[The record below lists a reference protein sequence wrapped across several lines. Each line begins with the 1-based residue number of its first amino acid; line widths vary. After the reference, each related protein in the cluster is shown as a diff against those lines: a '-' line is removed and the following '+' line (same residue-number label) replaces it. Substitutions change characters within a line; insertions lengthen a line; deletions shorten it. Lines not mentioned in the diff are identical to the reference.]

1 MSRDS
6 LSIAPQIYILWIFLC
21 YLLGSLNRGLKTVNP
36 PSLNVEICKLSTVKE
51 FSSESTT
58 IFLNYVADCASKKR
72 QSSKI
77 AYKAVHISYYMTAS
91 KGLLSRTQKFTY
103 VPKYKPGISKLDYT
117 NSSLCQI
124 PSRSRYFPPRFELM
138 ELTVLSV
145 ELLLKGTNRR

>member
-77 AYKAVHISYYMTAS
+77 AYKAVHISYYMTAF
-91 KGLLSRTQKFTY
+91 KGLLSWKEIKYILWLQRYSRVGSEVTY
-103 VPKYKPGISKLDYT
+103 LVTTTRILNCKLYVV
-117 NSSLCQI
+117 
-124 PSRSRYFPPRFELM
+124 F
-138 ELTVLSV
+138 
-145 ELLLKGTNRR
+145 LLLTKLGLQYCRWLTITREH

>member
-1 MSRDS
+1 MGDILGCSELPS
-6 LSIAPQIYILWIFLC
+6 QSHPKSIYSEYFIC
-21 YLLGSLNRGLKTVNP
+21 YSLGSQNRGLMTVNP

-91 KGLLSRTQKFTY
+91 KGLLSRTQKF
-103 VPKYKPGISKLDYT
+103 
-117 NSSLCQI
+117 
-124 PSRSRYFPPRFELM
+124 
-138 ELTVLSV
+138 
-145 ELLLKGTNRR
+145 

>member
-21 YLLGSLNRGLKTVNP
+21 NLLGSLNRGLKTVNP

-58 IFLNYVADCASKKR
+58 IFLNYVAVCASKKR

-77 AYKAVHISYYMTAS
+77 AYKAVHISYYMTAF
-91 KGLLSRTQKFTY
+91 KGLLSRTEKPNLTH
-103 VPKYKPGISKLDYT
+103 PKTHSYLGKEFIIFDHIWEILIV
-117 NSSLCQI
+117 LI
-124 PSRSRYFPPRFELM
+124 FEEIWYFWYFCIILPP
-138 ELTVLSV
+138 TPI
-145 ELLLKGTNRR
+145 

>member
-1 MSRDS
+1 MGNI
-6 LSIAPQIYILWIFLC
+6 LGCPEIPQIYILWIFLC

-91 KGLLSRTQKFTY
+91 KGLLSL
-103 VPKYKPGISKLDYT
+103 SYT
-117 NSSLCQI
+117 NFRFSVYKKKILYILLHHYLNEKPWCNFNQWLENKQNQSL
-124 PSRSRYFPPRFELM
+124 
-138 ELTVLSV
+138 
-145 ELLLKGTNRR
+145 